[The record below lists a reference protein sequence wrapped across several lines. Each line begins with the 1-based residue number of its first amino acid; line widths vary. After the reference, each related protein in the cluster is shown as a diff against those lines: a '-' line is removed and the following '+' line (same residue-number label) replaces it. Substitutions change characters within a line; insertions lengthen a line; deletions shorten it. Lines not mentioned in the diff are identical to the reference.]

1 MQPEVWKVKRRTA
14 RMQAT
19 ERRKVRTWAP
29 ELAAALAQEWRA
41 PEWAVALAREWR
53 APEWAAALAREWRA
67 PEWAAA
73 LAQEAATLAAMAA
86 VATQVEA
93 STQKVVP
100 AAALYL

>member
-41 PEWAVALAREWR
+41 PEWA
-53 APEWAAALAREWRA
+53 
-67 PEWAAA
+67 AA

-93 STQKVVP
+93 STQKVP
-100 AAALYL
+100 AAALYP

>member
-41 PEWAVALAREWR
+41 PEWA
-53 APEWAAALAREWRA
+53 
-67 PEWAAA
+67 AA

-86 VATQVEA
+86 VAFQVEA

-100 AAALYL
+100 AAALYP